1 MIRLILTDI
10 EGTTT
15 SIRFVVDVLFPYAR
29 AHMAEF
35 IQLHVN
41 EKKVRAQLDD
51 VIKLADIGNS
61 LDAITKQLIQ
71 WIDEDK
77 KITPLK
83 ALQGMIWKHGYESGD
98 FKGHVYA
105 DVKPNLEK
113 WHAAGLQLYVYSSG
127 SVEAQQLIF
136 GYSEAGDLTG
146 LFTAYFDTRIGN
158 KRDPEAYK
166 NIIAE
171 IGGEAD
177 EILFLSDIEEELDAA
192 KQAGMDTL
200 QLVREETRPSTKHSF
215 VRSFDEIDIRSI

>member
-1 MIRLILTDI
+1 MIRVILTDI

-41 EKKVRAQLDD
+41 EEKVRAQLDD
-51 VIKLADIGNS
+51 VIKLADIDNS

-105 DVKPNLEK
+105 DVRPNLEK

-136 GYSEAGDLTG
+136 GYSEVGDLTG